1 MSADPEVV
9 RFLERM
15 RRDERAQGINP
26 RLWIYMQIANCR
38 RRREEQQAA
47 RRERALT

>member
-15 RRDERAQGINP
+15 RNDERAQGINP
-26 RLWIYMQIANCR
+26 RLWIYMQIANSR
-38 RRREEQQAA
+38 RLSAERQVA
-47 RRERALT
+47 RRERTST